1 MLLIENAEVHAP
13 APLGRRSLLLG
24 GGKVLWMGAT
34 GLELPAA
41 MRADVPTLDLEGRRL
56 IPGLIDGHVHGC
68 GAGGEAGFS
77 SRVPPLPL
85 SRYTAAGVTTV
96 IGLLGTDDVARGPR
110 ELLATVYRAA
120 GRRAQRLGAG
130 GRLSP
135 PHRDADR
142 QPARRS
148 PCSRRRWYSRGVA
161 ASWT

>member
-1 MLLIENAEVHAP
+1 MLLIDNAEVRAP

-56 IPGLIDGHVHGC
+56 IPGLIDGHVHVC

-96 IGLLGTDDVARGPR
+96 IGLLGTEWRRWTRCGKKGSTPGR
-110 ELLATVYRAA
+110 WRAA
-120 GRRAQRLGAG
+120 IT
-130 GRLSP
+130 SP
-135 PHRDADR
+135 P
-142 QPARRS
+142 RR
-148 PCSRRRWYSRGVA
+148 
-161 ASWT
+161 